1 MKERIRAIMES
12 KGMTQQEFSQFL
24 EMSPA
29 SLSSIFT
36 GRTNPTLNVVESIK
50 KKFENINLEWLMFGH
65 GCMFLQD
72 ENTEE
77 GDPENPSTTLSTENI
92 SDHISNYTTPDIQY
106 KNNNVYE
113 GRSSSLNSGNV
124 RGGNYIPEN
133 AHVSDMKIIN
143 NNRRKIKEIRV
154 FYDDQTYESFVPKE

>member
-72 ENTEE
+72 ENTE
-77 GDPENPSTTLSTENI
+77 GVDPENPSTALTPENI
-92 SDHISNYTTPDIQY
+92 SDNISNYSTSDIQY

-113 GRSSSLNSGNV
+113 GRSLSSNSGNV

-133 AHVSDMKIIN
+133 ANVSDMKIIN

>member
-1 MKERIRAIMES
+1 MKERIRAIMDS

-36 GRTNPTLNVVESIK
+36 GRTKPTLNVVESIK
-50 KKFENINLEWLMFGH
+50 NKFENINLEWLMFGE
-65 GCMFLQD
+65 GSMFTQNED
-72 ENTEE
+72 GE
-77 GDPENPSTTLSTENI
+77 GDDTTLS
-92 SDHISNYTTPDIQY
+92 SDASEDEMQMDPNTSVFNQDAQVRNNMMYDNGMSNG
-106 KNNNVYE
+106 NRN
-113 GRSSSLNSGNV
+113 SSRNSNSTSNDAGIT
-124 RGGNYIPEN
+124 G
-133 AHVSDMKIIN
+133 MKYFN